1 MISLGKN
8 NRGTDTERALDPDIK
23 TSLLVRDAY
32 QERLRGG
39 GKVPGKIL
47 RMPEWYG
54 VFYQFSP

>member
-1 MISLGKN
+1 MISPGKN

-32 QERLRGG
+32 QERFRGG
-39 GKVPGKIL
+39 GEGPGKIL

-54 VFYQFSP
+54 VFYQISP